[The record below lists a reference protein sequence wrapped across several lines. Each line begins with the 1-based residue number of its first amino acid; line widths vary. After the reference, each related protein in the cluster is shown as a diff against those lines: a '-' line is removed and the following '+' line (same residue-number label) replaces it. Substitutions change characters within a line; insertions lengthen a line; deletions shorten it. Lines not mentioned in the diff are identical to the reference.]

1 MNDTDFASC
10 ADDNAPYVSVYT
22 IYEVIKRLEI
32 ASVKFTEMVCR
43 WLKKPVVKLMYCLD
57 ILFMTVGKR
66 RIIMNAFFNSQFNY
80 FPLVWMLHSHSIN
93 NY

>member
-43 WLKKPVVKLMYCLD
+43 WLKKPVVNVLSRHTIHDCRQKAYYYECLFQLT
-57 ILFMTVGKR
+57 I
-66 RIIMNAFFNSQFNY
+66 
-80 FPLVWMLHSHSIN
+80 
-93 NY
+93 

>member
-43 WLKKPVVKLMYCLD
+43 
-57 ILFMTVGKR
+57 
-66 RIIMNAFFNSQFNY
+66 
-80 FPLVWMLHSHSIN
+80 
-93 NY
+93 